1 MSGWRT
7 GPACPRRTCV
17 PPFARLRLRS
27 PPWVPQLV
35 YVGLRD
41 IDDQERKLLRQLNIK
56 AFTMQHVD
64 KFGIGKVRV

>member
-1 MSGWRT
+1 M
-7 GPACPRRTCV
+7 
-17 PPFARLRLRS
+17 
-27 PPWVPQLV
+27 PQLV